1 MTKRFRKLFHKS
13 NLKAGFWKLIKTV
26 TALVLVVFMVT
37 QLFKINT
44 FIKQQSTDTGVN
56 QIEVLSNDIREI
68 REYLL
73 LPTHT
78 QTSEEPEQSLESAF
92 FTYLGGY
99 NESKT
104 TQERKEKQSKLL
116 KDATEGILMETA
128 INSEDLEAD
137 LQKSEELVSEDS
149 EAKIEQTSQYTLSI
163 NNQTV
168 LVFGVN
174 SEQDMFIQ
182 TPMHKQSYTSSEFTA
197 AIDKEL
203 QLANLKALA
212 LKANQIQ
219 SSLQQ
224 LAELNENPEISQQ
237 LKDRGLS
244 VTSNGDLLANN
255 TYEAQ
260 VTKEDGAVAVK
271 IAYFPQDSVF
281 YLNNEYGVKSS
292 EDFTSFEKLLSGLR
306 AYVLNTKFSSLSE
319 QQVEA
324 NLKNLLELANSNSFQ
339 KSLKDTGLK
348 PLNIK
353 KSESEYRLPIV
364 KIKGEEIAFE
374 IIIDRLDASIW
385 IEEGDQRRPLLE
397 EFTNFDTNLITT
409 HPGGEFNLL
418 LAGKHGT
425 LTDTMILTHINEN
438 TRKVTLISIPRD
450 LFWKDRKI
458 NSFYIYF
465 GMEGLVR
472 ELERMTGQKIDGYAL
487 IDMYAFIDVVDYLG
501 GIDVTLDD
509 ALADPTYKT
518 LDNGVWG
525 TLYYP
530 AGTHHVSGKQALRIA
545 RSRHTS
551 SDFSRAKRQ
560 HLIIEAFKNKATSMK
575 FQNPKKM
582 FDLANTLLAKVDT
595 NITPSQGISYF
606 FKYKDYKI
614 SGQNVL
620 STGNILTSSHL
631 PTFRGKVL
639 PEGAECNEECIG
651 MYILKPI
658 SGWGSIPSYINSIL
672 QSS

>member
-1 MTKRFRKLFHKS
+1 MTKRFRKL
-13 NLKAGFWKLIKTV
+13 LKKTKFRSRLFRLIKTIA
-26 TALVLVVFMVT
+26 TLVLIVFIVS

-44 FIKQQSTDTGVN
+44 FIRQQSTSNGVN
-56 QIEVLSNDIREI
+56 QVEVLSNDIREI

-78 QTSEEPEQSLESAF
+78 QTSDEPEQNLESAF

-99 NESKT
+99 NENKT
-104 TQERKEKQSKLL
+104 NQERKAKQDKLL
-116 KDATEGILMETA
+116 AAATEGILMETA
-128 INSEDLEAD
+128 INSDDIKAE
-137 LQKSEELVSEDS
+137 LQEPTDDQNKNS
-149 EAKIEQTSQYTLSI
+149 YTL
-163 NNQTV
+163 TV
-168 LVFGVN
+168 DNLEVLSFGVN
-174 SEQDMFIQ
+174 LEQDLFIQ
-182 TPMHKQSYTSSEFTA
+182 TPIHKQNYTSSEFALT
-197 AIDKEL
+197 IDQEL
-203 QLANLKALA
+203 QLSNLRALA
-212 LKANQIQ
+212 LKAKEIE
-219 SSLQQ
+219 SSLQK
-224 LAELNENPEISQQ
+224 LSKLNENPEISQQ

-244 VTSNGDLLANN
+244 ITINETLLANN

-260 VTKEDGAVAVK
+260 VAKEDGAIALK

-292 EDFTSFEKLLSGLR
+292 EDFLSFEKLVSGLR
-306 AYVLNTKFSSLSE
+306 TYVLNTKFSSLSE

-324 NLKNLLELANSNSFQ
+324 NLQNLLKLANSSSFQ

-348 PLNIK
+348 PKNIQK
-353 KSESEYRLPIV
+353 TDAEYRLPVV
-364 KIKGEEIAFE
+364 KIKGEETVFE

-385 IEEGDQRRPLLE
+385 IEEGDQRQPLLE

-418 LAGKHGT
+418 LAGKHGS

-458 NSFYIYF
+458 NSFYVYF
-465 GMEGLVR
+465 GMEGLVK
-472 ELERMTGQKIDGYAL
+472 ELERMTGQKIDAYAL

-530 AGTHHVSGKQALRIA
+530 AGTHHVGGKQALRIA

-551 SDFSRAKRQ
+551 SDFARAKRQ

-606 FKYKDYKI
+606 FKYKDYEI

-631 PTFRGKVL
+631 PTFHGKVL
-639 PEGAECNEECIG
+639 AEDAECTGECIG

-658 SGWGSIPSYINSIL
+658 NGWGSIPSYINSIL
-672 QSS
+672 QNS